1 MVFHRTFLMLPFFG
15 PSTLR
20 DGFGLAVDSQA
31 RPQKYIMDDQDGL
44 YWSTNMLQAI
54 DTRAQVLDIEQILQ
68 GDKYAVIRDL
78 YLQRKNFQIAE
89 KKAIP
94 QNRSSLSMMNQMIQV
109 IKIKL

>member
-1 MVFHRTFLMLPFFG
+1 MLPFFG

-89 KKAIP
+89 KKGNSAEQIQFIDDESDDSGD
-94 QNRSSLSMMNQMIQV
+94 QN
-109 IKIKL
+109 